1 MSTERVISVEFVAIG
16 IGKIIQTTACGLFAL
31 AFATALCA
39 GEDPQYLHFNTEG
52 TYMRDHLLQCLEN
65 GVIQPFPSEMLRA
78 RRDMK
83 HTRLRYF
90 AGAGV
95 PKTTICQSVL
105 NVEKC
110 STGLMRI
117 TESNRIGMEIC
128 SITLLCD
135 SCSN

>member
-65 GVIQPFPSEMLRA
+65 GVIQPFTVQKVCYATLYIIA
-78 RRDMK
+78 
-83 HTRLRYF
+83 Y
-90 AGAGV
+90 
-95 PKTTICQSVL
+95 I
-105 NVEKC
+105 
-110 STGLMRI
+110 RI
-117 TESNRIGMEIC
+117 
-128 SITLLCD
+128 
-135 SCSN
+135 